1 MYKDILTH
9 KVARTSNKI
18 MNIIFK
24 ETWFKR
30 VTTTLLGMRFI
41 GPQEE
46 AEMEFDIAEILP
58 KKFSWGKSRKTKCLS
73 FGKNIQSIM
82 HFANIFAPGFFCNL
96 TVVLIC
102 MFPVSII
109 QKSSKCCFIRVSPKL
124 WCPRSLG
131 TLFYVLV
138 FFWTRKLCF
147 AKSKWNLS
155 LKRFEFC
162 LKCSTH
168 KFSTSLQLDKIHAL
182 TFPQTKS
189 LLVLF

>member
-58 KKFSWGKSRKTKCLS
+58 KK
-73 FGKNIQSIM
+73 IQ
-82 HFANIFAPGFFCNL
+82 
-96 TVVLIC
+96 
-102 MFPVSII
+102 
-109 QKSSKCCFIRVSPKL
+109 
-124 WCPRSLG
+124 LG
-131 TLFYVLV
+131 EEQE
-138 FFWTRKLCF
+138 
-147 AKSKWNLS
+147 N
-155 LKRFEFC
+155 
-162 LKCSTH
+162 
-168 KFSTSLQLDKIHAL
+168 
-182 TFPQTKS
+182 
-189 LLVLF
+189 